1 MIIETPTEKIQK
13 LKEENRIITKK
24 LVSKSILLTSAD
36 KRTEL
41 EKNEKYLV
49 DFCEIIQQRRD
60 KKTGE

>member
-13 LKEENRIITKK
+13 LSEENKIITKK

-36 KRTEL
+36 KRNEL

-49 DFCEIIQQRRD
+49 DFCEIIQRRRD

>member
-36 KRTEL
+36 KRNEL

-49 DFCEIIQQRRD
+49 DFCEIIQRRRD

>member
-36 KRTEL
+36 KRNEL